1 MDFSELSH
9 QSEIRDSL
17 DKIFNEHCSQERLKK
32 YDSNFKHDKNLL
44 SLLASKG
51 YLGLGLNKKYGGSG
65 EDLYDLGILFE
76 RLGYHAAP
84 LSLSGCLVDVA
95 QTIQK
100 FSNEEFCNEILGSI
114 IAGEI
119 YTSAILEPSNQDPEN
134 PITTAKIE
142 NDQLII
148 SGTKYL
154 SEISSIAKSILISA
168 NSNEGVLL
176 ILVDTD
182 QVKLTELNSTA
193 NSPLFKIELDSV
205 RVDRE
210 SIIHEKGRGLEA
222 LRYLIQINMVMR
234 SYISL
239 GVTEKMTSLIAGYTS
254 EREQFGRVIGTFQAV
269 SHRAA
274 DCFIELECLRL
285 VNQQAA
291 INLNTNLDCENQ
303 ALVSKIWAGNACHKI
318 SYSAQHLHGGMGVDK
333 DYVLWRYC
341 LLAKECELI
350 NGSSSQ
356 NIDRLGENLTTN
368 Q

>member
-17 DKIFNEHCSQERLKK
+17 DKIFNEHCSQERLKE

-44 SLLASKG
+44 SLLSSKG
-51 YLGLGLNKKYGGSG
+51 YLGLGINEKYGGSG

-100 FSNEEFCNEILGSI
+100 FSNEESCNEILGSI

-154 SEISSIAKSILISA
+154 SEISSMAKSILISA
-168 NSNEGVLL
+168 SSDEGVLL
-176 ILVDTD
+176 VLVDTD
-182 QVKLTELNSTA
+182 QVKLTELTSTA
-193 NSPLFKIELDSV
+193 NSPLFKVELDSV
-205 RVDRE
+205 SVNRE

-222 LRYLIQINMVMR
+222 LKYLIQSNMVIR
-234 SYISL
+234 SYIAL
-239 GVTEKMTSLIAGYTS
+239 GVTEKMTLLIAGYTS
-254 EREQFGRVIGTFQAV
+254 EREQFGRLIGTFQAV

-285 VNQQAA
+285 VNQQAS
-291 INLNTNLDCENQ
+291 INLNTNLDCEND

-350 NGSSSQ
+350 NGSTSQ
-356 NIDRLGENLTTN
+356 NINRLGENLTTN

>member
-1 MDFSELSH
+1 MS
-9 QSEIRDSL
+9 
-17 DKIFNEHCSQERLKK
+17 
-32 YDSNFKHDKNLL
+32 SN
-44 SLLASKG
+44 G
-51 YLGLGLNKKYGGSG
+51 YLGLGLNEKYGGSG

-100 FSNEEFCNEILGSI
+100 FSNKESCNKILTSI

-134 PITTAKIE
+134 PETTAKIE
-142 NDQLII
+142 DDQLII
-148 SGTKYL
+148 TGTKYL
-154 SEISSIAKSILISA
+154 SEITSMAKSILISA
-168 NSNEGVLL
+168 SSNKGVLL

-182 QVKLTELNSTA
+182 QVKLTELSSTA
-193 NSPLFKIELDSV
+193 NSPLFKVELDSV
-205 RVDRE
+205 KVNKE
-210 SIIHEKGRGLEA
+210 SIIHEQGRGLEA
-222 LRYLIQINMVMR
+222 LRYLIQLNMVMR
-234 SYISL
+234 SYIAL

-274 DCFIELECLRL
+274 DCFIDLECLRL
-285 VNQQAA
+285 VNQQAS
-291 INLNTNLDCENQ
+291 INLNTNLDCEND
-303 ALVSKIWAGNACHKI
+303 ALISKIWAGDACHKI

-350 NGSSSQ
+350 NGSASQ
-356 NIDRLGENLTTN
+356 NIDRLGVNITTN

>member
-1 MDFSELSH
+1 MDFSEKSH
-9 QSEIRDSL
+9 QTEIRDSL
-17 DKIFNEHCSQERLKK
+17 NKILSEHCSQEHLKE
-32 YDSNFKHDKNLL
+32 YDANFKHDKSLL
-44 SLLASKG
+44 SLLSANG
-51 YLGLGLNKKYGGSG
+51 FLGLGLNEKYGGSG

-100 FSNEEFCNEILGSI
+100 FGNEESCKEILGSI

-154 SEISSIAKSILISA
+154 SEISSMAKSILISA
-168 NSNEGVLL
+168 NSSEGILLVL
-176 ILVDTD
+176 VESDK
-182 QVKLTELNSTA
+182 VKLTELSSTA
-193 NSPLFKIELDSV
+193 NSPLFKVELDSV
-205 RVDRE
+205 RISRE
-210 SIIHEKGRGLEA
+210 SIIHEQGRGLEA

-234 SYISL
+234 SYIAL
-239 GVTEKMTSLIAGYTS
+239 GVTEKMTSLVAGYTS

-285 VNQQAA
+285 VNQQAS
-291 INLNTNLDCENQ
+291 INLNTSLDCEND

-318 SYSAQHLHGGMGVDK
+318 SYSAQHLHGGMGVDR

>member
-9 QSEIRDSL
+9 QTEIRDSL
-17 DKIFNEHCSQERLKK
+17 DKILNEHCSQERLKD
-32 YDSNFKHDKNLL
+32 YDSNFKHDENLL
-44 SLLASKG
+44 SLLSTNG
-51 YLGLGLNKKYGGSG
+51 FLGLGLNEKYGGSG

-100 FSNEEFCNEILGSI
+100 FSNEESCNEMLSSI
-114 IAGEI
+114 IAGEV

-134 PITTAKIE
+134 PMTTAKIE

-154 SEISSIAKSILISA
+154 SEISSMAKSILISA
-168 NSNEGVLL
+168 NSIEGVLL
-176 ILVDTD
+176 VLVESDK
-182 QVKLTELNSTA
+182 VKLTELSSTS
-193 NSPLFKIELDSV
+193 NSPLFKVELDSV
-205 RVDRE
+205 RISRE
-210 SIIHEKGRGLEA
+210 SIIHEQGRGLEA

-234 SYISL
+234 SYIAL
-239 GVTEKMTSLIAGYTS
+239 GVTEKMTSLVAGYTS

-269 SHRAA
+269 SHKAA

-285 VNQQAA
+285 VNQQAS
-291 INLNTNLDCENQ
+291 INLNSNLDCENE

-356 NIDRLGENLTTN
+356 NIDRLGKNLTTN

>member
-44 SLLASKG
+44 SILASKG
-51 YLGLGLNKKYGGSG
+51 YLGLGLNEKYGGSG

-76 RLGYHAAP
+76 RLGYHATP

-142 NDQLII
+142 DDQLII

-168 NSNEGVLL
+168 NSNDGVLL

-193 NSPLFKIELDSV
+193 NSPLFKVELDSV

>member
-44 SLLASKG
+44 SILASKG
-51 YLGLGLNKKYGGSG
+51 YLGLGLNEKYGGSG

-76 RLGYHAAP
+76 RLGYHATP

-142 NDQLII
+142 DDQLII

-168 NSNEGVLL
+168 NSNDGVLL

-193 NSPLFKIELDSV
+193 NSPLFKVELDSV
-205 RVDRE
+205 RVDSE

>member
-1 MDFSELSH
+1 MDFSEQLH
-9 QSEIRDSL
+9 QAEIRDSL
-17 DKIFNEHCSQERLKK
+17 EKILSEHCSQENLKE
-32 YDSNFKHDKNLL
+32 YDSKFKHDKNLL
-44 SLLASKG
+44 SLLSRNG
-51 YLGLGLNKKYGGSG
+51 YLGLGLNEKYGGSG

-76 RLGYHAAP
+76 QLGYHAAP

-95 QTIQK
+95 QTMQK
-100 FSNEEFCNEILGSI
+100 FSNERSCKEILSSI

-119 YTSAILEPSNQDPEN
+119 YTSAILEPSNHDPEN
-134 PITTAKIE
+134 PMTTATIK

-154 SEISSIAKSILISA
+154 SEISSIAKSILISV
-168 NSNEGVLL
+168 NSSEGVLL
-176 ILVDTD
+176 VLVESDKV
-182 QVKLTELNSTA
+182 QLTELSSTA
-193 NSPLFKIELDSV
+193 NSPLFKVELDSV
-205 RVDRE
+205 RISKE
-210 SIIHEKGRGLEA
+210 SIIHEQGRGLEA

-234 SYISL
+234 SYFAL
-239 GVTEKMTSLIAGYTS
+239 GITEKMTSLVARYTS

-285 VNQQAA
+285 VNQQAS
-291 INLNTNLDCENQ
+291 INLNTNLDCENN

-350 NGSSSQ
+350 NGSASQ
-356 NIDRLGENLTTN
+356 NIDRLGVNLTTN

>member
-1 MDFSELSH
+1 MDFSEQSH
-9 QSEIRDSL
+9 QTEVRASL
-17 DKIFNEHCSQERLKK
+17 DKILREHCSQECLKE
-32 YDSNFKHDKNLL
+32 YDSNFKHDENLL
-44 SLLASKG
+44 SLLSSNG
-51 YLGLGLNKKYGGSG
+51 YLGLGLNEKYGGSG

-76 RLGYHAAP
+76 QLGYHAAP

-100 FSNEEFCNEILGSI
+100 FGNEKSCKDILGSI

-154 SEISSIAKSILISA
+154 SEISSMAKSILISV
-168 NSNEGVLL
+168 NSSEGVLL
-176 ILVDTD
+176 VLVESDKV
-182 QVKLTELNSTA
+182 QLTELSSTA
-193 NSPLFKIELDSV
+193 NSPIFKVELDSIKV
-205 RVDRE
+205 SRE
-210 SIIHEKGRGLEA
+210 SIIHEPGRGLEA

-234 SYISL
+234 SYIAL
-239 GVTEKMTSLIAGYTS
+239 GVTEKMTSLVAGYTS

-285 VNQQAA
+285 VNQQAS
-291 INLNTNLDCENQ
+291 INLNTNLDCEND
-303 ALVSKIWAGNACHKI
+303 ALVSKIWAGNTCHKI

-350 NGSSSQ
+350 NGSASQ
-356 NIDRLGENLTTN
+356 NIDRLGINLTTN

>member
-9 QSEIRDSL
+9 QTEIRDSL
-17 DKIFNEHCSQERLKK
+17 DKILSEHCSQERLNQ
-32 YDSNFKHDKNLL
+32 YDENFKHDKDLL
-44 SLLASKG
+44 SLLSSNG
-51 YLGLGLNKKYGGSG
+51 FLGLGLNEKYGGSG
-65 EDLYDLGILFE
+65 ENLYDLGILFE

-84 LSLSGCLVDVA
+84 LSLSGCLADVA

-100 FSNEEFCNEILGSI
+100 FSKEESCNEILGSI

-119 YTSAILEPSNQDPEN
+119 YTSAILEPANQDPES
-134 PITTAKIE
+134 PITTAEIE
-142 NDQLII
+142 NNQVVIT
-148 SGTKYL
+148 GTKYL
-154 SEISSIAKSILISA
+154 SEIASIAKRILISA
-168 NSNEGVLL
+168 SSNEGVLL
-176 ILVDTD
+176 ILVDKD

-193 NSPLFKIELDSV
+193 NSPLFKVELDSV
-205 RVDRE
+205 RVERE
-210 SIIHEKGRGLEA
+210 YIIHEKGSGLEA
-222 LRYLIQINMVMR
+222 LKYLIQLNMVMR
-234 SYISL
+234 SYIAL

-285 VNQQAA
+285 VNQQAS
-291 INLNTNLDCENQ
+291 INLNTNLDCENE

-318 SYSAQHLHGGMGVDK
+318 SYSAQHLHGGMGVDR

-350 NGSSSQ
+350 NGSASQ
-356 NIDRLGENLTTN
+356 NINRLGKNITAN

>member
-51 YLGLGLNKKYGGSG
+51 YLGLGLNEKYGGSG

-76 RLGYHAAP
+76 RLGYHATP

-142 NDQLII
+142 DDQLII

-193 NSPLFKIELDSV
+193 NSPLFKVELDSV

-285 VNQQAA
+285 VNQQAS
-291 INLNTNLDCENQ
+291 INLNTSLDCEND

>member
-1 MDFSELSH
+1 MDFSEQSH
-9 QSEIRDSL
+9 QTEVRASL
-17 DKIFNEHCSQERLKK
+17 DKILREHCSQECLKE
-32 YDSNFKHDKNLL
+32 YDSNFKHDENLL
-44 SLLASKG
+44 SLLSSNG
-51 YLGLGLNKKYGGSG
+51 YLGLGLNEKYGGSG

-76 RLGYHAAP
+76 QLGYHAAP

-100 FSNEEFCNEILGSI
+100 FGNEKSCKDILGSI

-154 SEISSIAKSILISA
+154 SEISSMAKSILISV
-168 NSNEGVLL
+168 NSSEGVLL
-176 ILVDTD
+176 VLVESDKV
-182 QVKLTELNSTA
+182 QLTELSSTA
-193 NSPLFKIELDSV
+193 NSPLFKVELDSIKV
-205 RVDRE
+205 SRE
-210 SIIHEKGRGLEA
+210 SIIHEQGRGLEA

-234 SYISL
+234 SYIAL
-239 GVTEKMTSLIAGYTS
+239 GITEKMTSLVAGYTS

-285 VNQQAA
+285 VNQQAS
-291 INLNTNLDCENQ
+291 INLNTNLDCEND
-303 ALVSKIWAGNACHKI
+303 ALVSKIWAGNTCHKI

-350 NGSSSQ
+350 NGSASQ
-356 NIDRLGENLTTN
+356 NIDRLGVNLTTN

>member
-9 QSEIRDSL
+9 QTEIRDSL
-17 DKIFNEHCSQERLKK
+17 DKILSERCSQERLKK
-32 YDSNFKHDKNLL
+32 YDADFKHDESLL
-44 SLLASKG
+44 SLLSING
-51 YLGLGLNKKYGGSG
+51 FLGLGLNEKYGGSG

-84 LSLSGCLVDVA
+84 LSLSGCLADVA

-100 FSNEEFCNEILGSI
+100 FSNEESRNEILSSI

-142 NDQLII
+142 DDQLII
-148 SGTKYL
+148 TGTKYL
-154 SEISSIAKSILISA
+154 SEIASIAKSILISA

-182 QVKLTELNSTA
+182 QVKLSELNSTA
-193 NSPLFKIELDSV
+193 NSPLFKVELDSV
-205 RVDRE
+205 KVERE

-222 LRYLIQINMVMR
+222 LKYLIQLNMVMR
-234 SYISL
+234 SYIAL

-285 VNQQAA
+285 VNQQAS
-291 INLNTNLDCENQ
+291 INLNTNLDCENE

-350 NGSSSQ
+350 NGSASQ
-356 NIDRLGENLTTN
+356 NIDRLGENITTN

>member
-17 DKIFNEHCSQERLKK
+17 DKIFNEHCSQECLKE

-44 SLLASKG
+44 SLLSSKG
-51 YLGLGLNKKYGGSG
+51 YLGLGLNEKYGGSG

-100 FSNEEFCNEILGSI
+100 FSNEESCNEILGSI

-154 SEISSIAKSILISA
+154 SEISSMAKSILISA
-168 NSNEGVLL
+168 SSDEGVLL
-176 ILVDTD
+176 VLVNTD
-182 QVKLTELNSTA
+182 QAKLTELSSTA
-193 NSPLFKIELDSV
+193 NSPLFKVELDSV
-205 RVDRE
+205 KVNKE
-210 SIIHEKGRGLEA
+210 SIIHEQGRGLEA
-222 LRYLIQINMVMR
+222 LRYLIQLNMVMR
-234 SYISL
+234 SYIAL

-285 VNQQAA
+285 VNQQAS
-291 INLNTNLDCENQ
+291 INLNTNLDCEND
-303 ALVSKIWAGNACHKI
+303 ALISKIWAGDACHKI

-350 NGSSSQ
+350 NGSASQ
-356 NIDRLGENLTTN
+356 NIDRLGVNITTN

>member
-1 MDFSELSH
+1 MDFSEQPH
-9 QSEIRDSL
+9 QTEIRDSL
-17 DKIFNEHCSQERLKK
+17 NKILSEHCSQELLKE
-32 YDSNFKHDKNLL
+32 YDANFKHDQSLL
-44 SLLASKG
+44 SILSTNG
-51 YLGLGLNKKYGGSG
+51 YLGLGLNEKYGGSG

-84 LSLSGCLVDVA
+84 LNLSGCLVDVA

-100 FSNEEFCNEILGSI
+100 FSNEESCKEIIGSI
-114 IAGEI
+114 ITGEI
-119 YTSAILEPSNQDPEN
+119 YTSAILEPFNQDPEY
-134 PITTAKIE
+134 PMTTAKIE

-154 SEISSIAKSILISA
+154 SEISSMAKSILISA
-168 NSNEGVLL
+168 NSSEGVLL
-176 ILVDTD
+176 VLVESDK
-182 QVKLTELNSTA
+182 VKLTELSSTA
-193 NSPLFKIELDSV
+193 NSPLFKVELDSV
-205 RVDRE
+205 RISRG
-210 SIIHEKGRGLEA
+210 SIIHEQGRGLEA

-234 SYISL
+234 SYIAL
-239 GVTEKMTSLIAGYTS
+239 GLTEKMTSLIASYTS
-254 EREQFGRVIGTFQAV
+254 ERKQFGRVIGTFQAV

-274 DCFIELECLRL
+274 DCFVELECLRL
-285 VNQQAA
+285 VNQQAS
-291 INLNTNLDCENQ
+291 INLNTSLDCEND

-350 NGSSSQ
+350 NGSASQ
-356 NIDRLGENLTTN
+356 NIDRLGINITTN

>member
-1 MDFSELSH
+1 MDFSEQSH
-9 QSEIRDSL
+9 QTEVRASL
-17 DKIFNEHCSQERLKK
+17 DKILREHCSQECLKE
-32 YDSNFKHDKNLL
+32 YDSNFKHDENLL
-44 SLLASKG
+44 SLLSSNG
-51 YLGLGLNKKYGGSG
+51 YLGLGLNEKYGGSG

-76 RLGYHAAP
+76 QLGYHAAP

-95 QTIQK
+95 QTVQK
-100 FSNEEFCNEILGSI
+100 FGNEKSCKDILGSI

-154 SEISSIAKSILISA
+154 SEISSMAKSILISV
-168 NSNEGVLL
+168 NSSEGVLL
-176 ILVDTD
+176 VLVESDKV
-182 QVKLTELNSTA
+182 QLTELSSTA
-193 NSPLFKIELDSV
+193 NSPLFKVELDSIKV
-205 RVDRE
+205 SRE
-210 SIIHEKGRGLEA
+210 SIIHEPGRGLEA
-222 LRYLIQINMVMR
+222 LRYLIQINMVMK
-234 SYISL
+234 SYIAL
-239 GVTEKMTSLIAGYTS
+239 GVTEKMTSLVAGYTS

-285 VNQQAA
+285 VNQQAS
-291 INLNTNLDCENQ
+291 INLNTNLDCEND
-303 ALVSKIWAGNACHKI
+303 ALVSKIWAGNTCHKI

-350 NGSSSQ
+350 NGSASQ
-356 NIDRLGENLTTN
+356 NIDRLGINLTTN

>member
-1 MDFSELSH
+1 MDFSEQSH
-9 QSEIRDSL
+9 QAEIRNSL
-17 DKIFNEHCSQERLKK
+17 DKILSEHCSQEYLKE

-44 SLLASKG
+44 SLLSRNG
-51 YLGLGLNKKYGGSG
+51 YLGIGLNEKYGGSG

-76 RLGYHAAP
+76 QLGYHAAP

-95 QTIQK
+95 QTMQK
-100 FSNEEFCNEILGSI
+100 FSNERSCKEILSSI

-134 PITTAKIE
+134 PMTTATIE

-154 SEISSIAKSILISA
+154 SEISSMAKSILISV
-168 NSNEGVLL
+168 NSSEGILLVL
-176 ILVDTD
+176 VESDK
-182 QVKLTELNSTA
+182 VKLTELSSTA
-193 NSPLFKIELDSV
+193 NSPLFKVELDSV
-205 RVDRE
+205 RISRE
-210 SIIHEKGRGLEA
+210 SIIHEQGRGLEA

-234 SYISL
+234 SYIAL
-239 GVTEKMTSLIAGYTS
+239 GVTEKMTSLVAGYTS

-285 VNQQAA
+285 VNQQAS
-291 INLNTNLDCENQ
+291 INLNTSLDCEND

-318 SYSAQHLHGGMGVDK
+318 SYSAQHLHGGIGVDK

-350 NGSSSQ
+350 NGSASQ
-356 NIDRLGENLTTN
+356 NTDRLGINITTN

>member
-17 DKIFNEHCSQERLKK
+17 DKILSEHCSQECLKE
-32 YDSNFKHDKNLL
+32 YDSNFKHDQNLL
-44 SLLASKG
+44 SLLSRNG
-51 YLGLGLNKKYGGSG
+51 YLGLGLNEKYGGSG

-76 RLGYHAAP
+76 QLGYHAAP

-95 QTIQK
+95 QTMQK
-100 FSNEEFCNEILGSI
+100 FSNERSCKEILSSI

-134 PITTAKIE
+134 PMTTATIK

-154 SEISSIAKSILISA
+154 SEISSIAKSILISV
-168 NSNEGVLL
+168 NSSEGVLL
-176 ILVDTD
+176 VLVESDK
-182 QVKLTELNSTA
+182 VKLTELTSTA
-193 NSPLFKIELDSV
+193 NSPLFKVELDSV
-205 RVDRE
+205 RISKE
-210 SIIHEKGRGLEA
+210 SIIHEQGRGLEA

-234 SYISL
+234 SYIAL
-239 GVTEKMTSLIAGYTS
+239 GITEKMTSLVAGYTS

-285 VNQQAA
+285 VNQQAS
-291 INLNTNLDCENQ
+291 INLNTDLDCENN

-350 NGSSSQ
+350 NGSASQ
-356 NIDRLGENLTTN
+356 NIDRLGVNLTTN

>member
-44 SLLASKG
+44 SILASKG
-51 YLGLGLNKKYGGSG
+51 YLGLGLNEKYGGSG

-76 RLGYHAAP
+76 RLGYHATP

-142 NDQLII
+142 DDQLII

-176 ILVDTD
+176 ILVNTD

-193 NSPLFKIELDSV
+193 NSPLFKVELDSV

>member
-51 YLGLGLNKKYGGSG
+51 YLGLGLNEKYGGSG

-76 RLGYHAAP
+76 RLGYHATP

-142 NDQLII
+142 DDQLII

-176 ILVDTD
+176 ILVNTD

-193 NSPLFKIELDSV
+193 NSPLFKVELDSV

>member
-1 MDFSELSH
+1 MDFSEQSH
-9 QSEIRDSL
+9 QTEVRASL
-17 DKIFNEHCSQERLKK
+17 DKILREHCSQECLKE
-32 YDSNFKHDKNLL
+32 YDSNFKHDENLL
-44 SLLASKG
+44 SLLSSNG
-51 YLGLGLNKKYGGSG
+51 YLGLGLNEKYGGSG

-76 RLGYHAAP
+76 QLGYHAAP

-100 FSNEEFCNEILGSI
+100 FGNEKSCKDILSSI

-154 SEISSIAKSILISA
+154 SEISSMAKSILISV
-168 NSNEGVLL
+168 NSSEGVLL
-176 ILVDTD
+176 VLVESDKV
-182 QVKLTELNSTA
+182 QLTELSSTA
-193 NSPLFKIELDSV
+193 NSPLFKVELDSIKV
-205 RVDRE
+205 SRE
-210 SIIHEKGRGLEA
+210 SIIHEPGRGLEA

-234 SYISL
+234 SYIAL
-239 GVTEKMTSLIAGYTS
+239 GVTEKMTSLVAGYTS

-285 VNQQAA
+285 VNQQAS
-291 INLNTNLDCENQ
+291 INLNTNLDCEND
-303 ALVSKIWAGNACHKI
+303 ALVSKIWAGNTCHKI

-350 NGSSSQ
+350 NGSASQ
-356 NIDRLGENLTTN
+356 NIDRLGINLTTN

>member
-44 SLLASKG
+44 SILASKG
-51 YLGLGLNKKYGGSG
+51 YLGLGLNEKFGGSG

-76 RLGYHAAP
+76 RLGYHATP

-142 NDQLII
+142 DDQLII

-182 QVKLTELNSTA
+182 QVKLTKLNSTA
-193 NSPLFKIELDSV
+193 NSPLFKVELDSV
-205 RVDRE
+205 RVGRE

>member
-51 YLGLGLNKKYGGSG
+51 YLGLGLNEKYGGSG

-76 RLGYHAAP
+76 RLGYHATP

-100 FSNEEFCNEILGSI
+100 FSNEEFCNEILSSI

-142 NDQLII
+142 DDQLII

-193 NSPLFKIELDSV
+193 NSPLFKVELDSV

>member
-17 DKIFNEHCSQERLKK
+17 DKIFNKHCSQERLKK

-51 YLGLGLNKKYGGSG
+51 YLGLGLNEKYGGSG

-76 RLGYHAAP
+76 RLGYHATP

-142 NDQLII
+142 DDQLII

-193 NSPLFKIELDSV
+193 NSPLFKVELDSV

-318 SYSAQHLHGGMGVDK
+318 SYSAQHLHGGIGVDK

>member
-1 MDFSELSH
+1 MDFSEQSH
-9 QSEIRDSL
+9 QTEVRASL
-17 DKIFNEHCSQERLKK
+17 DKILREHCSQECLKE
-32 YDSNFKHDKNLL
+32 YDSNFKHDENLL
-44 SLLASKG
+44 SLLSSNG
-51 YLGLGLNKKYGGSG
+51 YLGLGLNEKYGGSG

-76 RLGYHAAP
+76 QLGYHAAP

-100 FSNEEFCNEILGSI
+100 FGNEKSCKDILGSI
-114 IAGEI
+114 ITGEI

-154 SEISSIAKSILISA
+154 SEISSMAKSILISV
-168 NSNEGVLL
+168 NSSEGVLL
-176 ILVDTD
+176 VLVESDKV
-182 QVKLTELNSTA
+182 QLTELSSTA
-193 NSPLFKIELDSV
+193 NSPLFKVELDSIKV
-205 RVDRE
+205 SRE
-210 SIIHEKGRGLEA
+210 SIIHEPGRGLEA

-234 SYISL
+234 SYIAL
-239 GVTEKMTSLIAGYTS
+239 GVTEKMTSLVAGYTS

-285 VNQQAA
+285 VNQQAS
-291 INLNTNLDCENQ
+291 INLNTNLDCEND
-303 ALVSKIWAGNACHKI
+303 ALVSKIWAGNTCHKI

-350 NGSSSQ
+350 NGSASQ
-356 NIDRLGENLTTN
+356 NIDRLGINLTTN

>member
-1 MDFSELSH
+1 MDFSEQLH
-9 QSEIRDSL
+9 QAEIRDSL
-17 DKIFNEHCSQERLKK
+17 EKILSEHCSQENLKE
-32 YDSNFKHDKNLL
+32 YDSKFKHDKNLL
-44 SLLASKG
+44 SLLSRNG
-51 YLGLGLNKKYGGSG
+51 YLGLGLNEKYGGSG

-76 RLGYHAAP
+76 QLGYHAAP

-100 FSNEEFCNEILGSI
+100 FSNEGSCKEILSSI

-134 PITTAKIE
+134 PMTTATIE

-154 SEISSIAKSILISA
+154 SEISSIAKSILISV
-168 NSNEGVLL
+168 NSSEGVLL
-176 ILVDTD
+176 VLVESDK
-182 QVKLTELNSTA
+182 VKLTELASTA
-193 NSPLFKIELDSV
+193 NSPLFKVELDSV
-205 RVDRE
+205 RISKE
-210 SIIHEKGRGLEA
+210 SIIHEQGRGLEA

-234 SYISL
+234 SYIAL
-239 GVTEKMTSLIAGYTS
+239 GITEKMTSLVAGYTS

-285 VNQQAA
+285 VNQQAS
-291 INLNTNLDCENQ
+291 INLNANLDCENN

-318 SYSAQHLHGGMGVDK
+318 SYSAKHLHGGMGVDK
-333 DYVLWRYC
+333 DYVLWKYC

-350 NGSSSQ
+350 NGSDSQ
-356 NIDRLGENLTTN
+356 NIDRLGVNLTTN

>member
-9 QSEIRDSL
+9 QTEIRDSL
-17 DKIFNEHCSQERLKK
+17 DKILSKHCSQERLKK
-32 YDSNFKHDKNLL
+32 YDSNFKHDENLL
-44 SLLASKG
+44 SLLSSNG
-51 YLGLGLNKKYGGSG
+51 YLGLGLDEKYGGSG

-100 FSNEEFCNEILGSI
+100 FNNKESCNKILTSI

-134 PITTAKIE
+134 PETTAKIE
-142 NDQLII
+142 DDQLII
-148 SGTKYL
+148 TGTKYL
-154 SEISSIAKSILISA
+154 SEITSMAKSILISA
-168 NSNEGVLL
+168 SSNKGVLL

-182 QVKLTELNSTA
+182 QVKLTELSSTA
-193 NSPLFKIELDSV
+193 NSPLFKVELDSV
-205 RVDRE
+205 KVNKE
-210 SIIHEKGRGLEA
+210 SIIHEQGRGLEA
-222 LRYLIQINMVMR
+222 LRYLIQLNMVMR
-234 SYISL
+234 SYIAL

-274 DCFIELECLRL
+274 DCFIDLECLRL
-285 VNQQAA
+285 VNQQAS
-291 INLNTNLDCENQ
+291 INLNTNLDCEND
-303 ALVSKIWAGNACHKI
+303 ALISKIWAGDTCHKI

-350 NGSSSQ
+350 NGSASQ
-356 NIDRLGENLTTN
+356 NIDRLGVNITTN

>member
-51 YLGLGLNKKYGGSG
+51 YLGLGLNEKYGGSG

-76 RLGYHAAP
+76 RLGYHATP

-142 NDQLII
+142 NDQVII

-193 NSPLFKIELDSV
+193 NSPLFKVELDSV